1 MKVSIVTVAYNA
13 AATILD
19 TLRSVERQSHP
30 DIEHLV
36 IDGASQDGT
45 AALVA
50 REGRRV
56 AHLVSER
63 DGGLYDAMNKGL
75 WLAGGEIVAFL
86 NADDWYADEEVVAR
100 VVGRFAADTDLVY
113 GDLDIVESQ
122 PPFRVLRAWRDA
134 PHGRGAFLAGW
145 HPAHPST
152 FMRTELLRRV
162 GGFDTRYRI
171 AADYAM
177 FARCFLA
184 HGVRAAHLPRVLT
197 KMRAGGQS
205 TRGLDAVRRSNLE
218 CLQALRAVGVPL
230 PQATLGLKLARKAL
244 QWRFAR

>member
-19 TLRSVERQSHP
+19 TLQSVERQSYP

-36 IDGASQDGT
+36 IDGASKDGT
-45 AALVA
+45 PALVR

-56 AHLVSER
+56 ARLVSER

-75 WLAGGEIVAFL
+75 QLAGGQIVAFL
-86 NADDWYADEEVVAR
+86 NADDWYADNEVVTR
-100 VVGRFAADTDLVY
+100 VVDRFAANTDLVY

-134 PHGRGAFLAGW
+134 PHGRRAFLSGW

-152 FMRTELLRRV
+152 FMKTAVLRWL
-162 GGFDTRYRI
+162 GGFDTHYRI

-177 FARCFLA
+177 FARYFLA
-184 HGVRAAHLPRVLT
+184 HEVRATHLPHVLT
-197 KMRAGGQS
+197 KMRAGGES
-205 TRGLDAVRRSNLE
+205 TRSVDAICRSNLE
-218 CLQALRAVGVPL
+218 CLHALRTAGVPL

-244 QWRFAR
+244 QWRRAR